1 MTLARYATLC
11 QQAGLVPIVEP
22 EVLCDGVHTLERCQ
36 EVTEKVLAATYKVMM
51 ISYIIMGKSKY
62 DIEDMKD
69 ESLYSDKQNQRK
81 LCCIPIIQVLVK

>member
-1 MTLARYATLC
+1 MKTETCKSFSELAIQENAVTLARYATLC

-62 DIEDMKD
+62 DIEFMKD
-69 ESLYSDKQNQRK
+69 DVDQ
-81 LCCIPIIQVLVK
+81 I